1 MHPIAAPQHSS
12 GGHGHWLGTKPEC
25 EGPRSSRGRKAPEAL
40 GSPLGSGMRQGAGSS
55 CPRPL
60 ALVRKL
66 SWEHVLGGGTMRAMS
81 STRYHGPRG
90 VLRPTGGLRSTGW
103 RPPGGERAW
112 PQGEFPSA
120 PPTPTSQGKSHRQG
134 AGENPGQAPAGRG
147 IPEANDPS
155 VTLAA
160 SRRTPCAVNITGKG
174 RRREECGWRKPT
186 PGLESLHAPLAP
198 WRGQSR
204 GPRPTSGRCARSERA
219 GESLCWPG
227 PGLTCWVLL
236 QESSGGTRPQ

>member
-66 SWEHVLGGGTMRAMS
+66 SWEHVLGGGAMRAMS

-155 VTLAA
+155 VTLAV

-174 RRREECGWRKPT
+174 RRRSAGGGSRRRDFRVSTRLWPHGGGKAADPDPQVGGV
-186 PGLESLHAPLAP
+186 PGAREPGRACV
-198 WRGQSR
+198 GQ
-204 GPRPTSGRCARSERA
+204 AQA
-219 GESLCWPG
+219 
-227 PGLTCWVLL
+227 
-236 QESSGGTRPQ
+236 